1 MSSATVLL
9 HTMHFCICS
18 FYSNGLTFL
27 LIFETKVLVQN
38 WMVHGTLLFLLFFLL
53 KKFAVHFHHCH
64 PLLFSCWNFVWFPCG
79 NICSYSIA
87 TLKRIVLP
95 MPTETP
101 PCYDLR
107 CGILFSCILWFH
119 YTCIPAH
126 FQRPFFFVLI
136 AFEPIFQSVVT
147 DFVYS
152 HFFLFFLVY
161 SHCTIIPIFYCNL
174 SALFPTLFCFRFV
187 SFYTFCIQ
195 FYSVSMHI

>member
-1 MSSATVLL
+1 MGLSSFFYFFFWKSLQFIFITAIP
-9 HTMHFCICS
+9 FCSPVEILYGS
-18 FYSNGLTFL
+18 LAG
-27 LIFETKVLVQN
+27 I
-38 WMVHGTLLFLLFFLL
+38 
-53 KKFAVHFHHCH
+53 FAVT
-64 PLLFSCWNFVWFPCG
+64 LFT
-79 NICSYSIA
+79 

-107 CGILFSCILWFH
+107 CGILVSCILWFH

-174 SALFPTLFCFRFV
+174 SVLFPTLFCFHFV

-195 FYSVSMHI
+195 SHSVSMHI